1 MSPINEKNWWGARA
15 KSPALPCGV
24 VDEPAKAGGTAVLTA
39 LQASSLQRHAHH
51 AGSRLTWV
59 NIGST
64 SHPPSRA
71 TQGPDSPPI
80 LGHQHTI
87 EQAFQLAGALGQ
99 FAVAEPRAVLAAEQ
113 LVGDVER
120 GQHRQPQ

>member
-1 MSPINEKNWWGARA
+1 MSPMKEKNWGGARA

-71 TQGPDSPPI
+71 TQGPRFLSDPI
-80 LGHQHTI
+80 GNGFRVQGSTFSVRSGFWV
-87 EQAFQLAGALGQ
+87 QRSGWK
-99 FAVAEPRAVLAAEQ
+99 P
-113 LVGDVER
+113 
-120 GQHRQPQ
+120 

>member
-71 TQGPDSPPI
+71 TQGPRTLDRSYRQRVQ
-80 LGHQHTI
+80 GSRFKGSRHEDTVH
-87 EQAFQLAGALGQ
+87 EAFEL
-99 FAVAEPRAVLAAEQ
+99 
-113 LVGDVER
+113 
-120 GQHRQPQ
+120 